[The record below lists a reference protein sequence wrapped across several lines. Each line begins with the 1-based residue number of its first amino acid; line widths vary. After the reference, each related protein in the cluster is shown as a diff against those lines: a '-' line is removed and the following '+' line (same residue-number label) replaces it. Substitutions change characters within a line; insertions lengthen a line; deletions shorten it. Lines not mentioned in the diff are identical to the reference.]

1 MARPCRLRAENDV
14 RFRLCPRTVA
24 RLLSLGLHLAV
35 ALLVL
40 GLASP
45 AMLKTLT
52 GLELTDEELAAMMPP
67 EYAAPAQDMGFI
79 PISPNKVLT
88 NYGGR
93 TPEEEELYREFAEA
107 GGMVGAL
114 QSTSYGPKVRFG
126 ATLFDNYHSYYVGG
140 LVGHFRT
147 ADGLDVFIVDGRK
160 DPRVKKLILH
170 VPDRN
175 FTRALTEYNSRYIY
189 SYGPSLLT
197 EKPTQ
202 GTVMFMGDGD
212 KIHRLLWMPRSG
224 PALYPERVYH
234 GQPNP

>member
-1 MARPCRLRAENDV
+1 MTARPS
-14 RFRLCPRTVA
+14 A
-24 RLLSLGLHLAV
+24 RVLAWSLSLALHLATLLL
-35 ALLVL
+35 ALFLTSPIAFKQ
-40 GLASP
+40 LAG
-45 AMLKTLT
+45 MQLT
-52 GLELTDEELAAMMPP
+52 EDELAAMMPP
-67 EYAAPAQDMGFI
+67 EYLAPPEDMGAI
-79 PISPNKVLT
+79 PISPNKVLVD
-88 NYGGR
+88 YGGR

-160 DPRVKKLILH
+160 DPRVEKLILH
-170 VPDRN
+170 VPDRG

-189 SYGPSLLT
+189 TYGPSLLT
-197 EKPTQ
+197 PKPVR

-212 KIHRLLWMPRSG
+212 KIHRLLWMPATG
-224 PALYPERVYH
+224 KALYPERVYH
-234 GQPNP
+234 RPQ